1 MAAASRNPWRS
12 NEALAA
18 RSVFASPLLNLAPA
32 SGSGPTVAHGGRLIE
47 VRDSGIA
54 GAARLSLSPDRRT
67 VDISVALDE
76 PCDVTIE
83 LRRLD
88 LRSRHGKERGEN
100 LLVVQIAL
108 CGRLDAGRCAS
119 RRFSLD
125 RRHAFPTFAD
135 TEALLDAGIRLSEIR
150 AEAVIGIAAEP
161 AGGGERGGQ
170 DPRDYFCERMLSEID
185 AAECSSTPVAASRHV
200 ELATLYA
207 RRLREGDRSL
217 AA

>member
-1 MAAASRNPWRS
+1 MAASVGNAWPGS
-12 NEALAA
+12 EALAA

-32 SGSGPTVAHGGRLIE
+32 SGSGPTVAHSGRLIE
-47 VRDSGIA
+47 LRDGGIA
-54 GAARLSLSPDRRT
+54 GTARLSLSPDRRT
-67 VDISVALDE
+67 VDISVALDR
-76 PCDVTIE
+76 PCDVTIG

-88 LRSRHGKERGEN
+88 LPSSYGERRAEN
-100 LLVVQIAL
+100 LLVVEIAL
-108 CGRLDAGRCAS
+108 CGRSSAGLCAS
-119 RRFSLD
+119 TRFSLD
-125 RRHAFPTFAD
+125 RRHAFPAFAD

-150 AEAVIGIAAEP
+150 AEAVLGIAAEP
-161 AGGGERGGQ
+161 AGAGEFGGE

-207 RRLREGDRSL
+207 RRLREGNRSL

>member
-12 NEALAA
+12 GEALAA

-32 SGSGPTVAHGGRLIE
+32 SGSGPTVAHCGRLIE
-47 VRDSGIA
+47 LRDSGIA

-67 VDISVALDE
+67 VDIAVALDE
-76 PCDVTIE
+76 PCGVTIE

-88 LRSRHGKERGEN
+88 LRSWHGEEPAEN
-100 LLVVQIAL
+100 LLVVQIAS

-125 RRHAFPTFAD
+125 RRHAFPAFAD

-150 AEAVIGIAAEP
+150 AEAVLGIAAEP
-161 AGGGERGGQ
+161 AAGGGE

-200 ELATLYA
+200 ELAILYA